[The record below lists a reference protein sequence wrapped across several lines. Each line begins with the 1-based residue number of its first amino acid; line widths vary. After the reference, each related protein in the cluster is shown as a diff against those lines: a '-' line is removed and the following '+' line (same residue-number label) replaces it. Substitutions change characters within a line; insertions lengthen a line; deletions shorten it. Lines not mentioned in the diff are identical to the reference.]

1 MGLIVAALWLASGE
15 SGGSA
20 VVFDLPFRSQLDG
33 APYALSN
40 CGPAALAMAL
50 AYYGV
55 DASTWDVRVRAM
67 RAQHSWV
74 DDEGG
79 YSDRYGV
86 FVYNLGA
93 VAESYGLHVG
103 GLWSYEAGHP
113 DQLRQWQPP
122 DLRRELAAGRPVI
135 VDVHYRALPA
145 HHGSRA
151 TDDHYIVLHGFAGDD
166 FIYSDPM
173 STDAAAGDVRIGSAD
188 LLAAMDQAQTPR
200 TGFAIVK
207 GS

>member
-1 MGLIVAALWLASGE
+1 MGLIVAALWLGSGE
-15 SGGSA
+15 AGESA
-20 VVFDLPFRSQLDG
+20 VLFDVPFRSQLDG

-40 CGPAALAMAL
+40 CGPTALAMAL

-67 RAQHSWV
+67 IAQHSWV
-74 DDEGG
+74 GDDGG

-86 FVYNLGA
+86 FVYNLAA
-93 VAESYGLHVG
+93 VAEGYGLHVG

-113 DQLRQWQPP
+113 DHLRQWQPL

-145 HHGSRA
+145 HHGSHA
-151 TDDHYIVLHGFAGDD
+151 NDDHYIVVHGFRGDD

-173 STDAAAGDVRIGSAD
+173 GTDPTAADVRISSAD
-188 LLAAMDQAQTPR
+188 LLAAMDQTQTPR
-200 TGFAIVK
+200 AGFAVAK